1 VFGSLIIHLAI
12 AKLFKIDSDTTIIT
26 SVALIC
32 SPPFI
37 PMVVVALKNKDMLL
51 SGITAG
57 VLGYVLGNV
66 LGVVI
71 AYSFKALMG

>member
-1 VFGSLIIHLAI
+1 MANTKTAS
-12 AKLFKIDSDTTIIT
+12 T
-26 SVALIC
+26 
-32 SPPFI
+32 
-37 PMVVVALKNKDMLL
+37 KNKDMLL
-51 SGITAG
+51 TGITAG